1 MRGKM
6 SYTAGM
12 AEFQDLKLDRPDR
25 DFELDLPPQ
34 RRFPLWIAM
43 AIAVLLIGGAIAY
56 FTVFRR
62 GPAPANVPTQTE
74 QAVKPPPARGLA
86 EPGENIPLP
95 PLDESDALVRQL
107 VARLSS
113 HPTVAAWL
121 TTENLVRNFT
131 VVVFNIA
138 GGQTPAVN
146 LRKVRPVGKFLTR
159 ESAGR
164 TFIDPRS
171 YQRYDPYAAAVEAI
185 DARGAARLYATLKPR
200 IRDAYRDLDP
210 GDVDAVLERA
220 IVHLLRTPVVEG
232 AQIESDSVMYTYVN
246 PSLESLSSAQRQL
259 LRMGPRNQRIVQAKL
274 REIAQYLGIP
284 PESLPPET
292 RQD

>member
-1 MRGKM
+1 
-6 SYTAGM
+6 
-12 AEFQDLKLDRPDR
+12 
-25 DFELDLPPQ
+25 
-34 RRFPLWIAM
+34 M
-43 AIAVLLIGGAIAY
+43 AIAALLIGGAIAY

-107 VARLSS
+107 VGRLSS

-185 DARGAARLYATLKPR
+185 DARGAARSV
-200 IRDAYRDLDP
+200 RDAEAANQGRVPGSRPWRRRRGSRARDRASATNAGRRGRADRV
-210 GDVDAVLERA
+210 GQRDVHLTSIPRSSPCRARSGSCCGWARA
-220 IVHLLRTPVVEG
+220 IKG
-232 AQIESDSVMYTYVN
+232 
-246 PSLESLSSAQRQL
+246 
-259 LRMGPRNQRIVQAKL
+259 
-274 REIAQYLGIP
+274 
-284 PESLPPET
+284 
-292 RQD
+292 

>member
-1 MRGKM
+1 MA
-6 SYTAGM
+6 YTAGM
-12 AEFQDLKLDRPDR
+12 VEFQDLKLDRPDT
-25 DFELDLPPQ
+25 DPELGLPPE

-43 AIAVLLIGGAIAY
+43 AITVLLIGGAIAY
-56 FTVFRR
+56 FTFFQR
-62 GPAPANVPTQTE
+62 APADVTMQTE
-74 QAVKPPPARGLA
+74 QAVEPAPSRGPA

-107 VARLSS
+107 VASLSS

-121 TTENLVRNFT
+121 TTDNLVRNFT
-131 VVVFNIA
+131 VVVANIA
-138 GGQTPAVN
+138 GGQTPAVH
-146 LRKVRPVGKFLTR
+146 LRKVRPAGKFLTR
-159 ESAGR
+159 EIPGR

-171 YQRYDPYAAAVEAI
+171 YQRYDPHAAAVEAI

-200 IRDAYRDLDP
+200 IADAYRDLK
-210 GDVDAVLERA
+210 GAGEFDAVLERA
-220 IVHLLRTPVVEG
+220 IVHLLQTPIVEG

-246 PSLESLSSAQRQL
+246 PSVESLSSAQRQL
-259 LRMGPRNQRIVQAKL
+259 LRMGPRNQRIVQTKL

-284 PESLPPET
+284 AESLPPEQ